1 MVNLLWLDKNNQ
13 YNVKREKGNIL
24 PKDKSNTTAK
34 ITRYLTEEFLTYG
47 YEKASLNRVSAK
59 VGITTA
65 GLYKHFAGKEDM
77 FYSLVKK
84 TLDDFNNMTSW
95 AGDRM
100 NTETDY
106 DPFDD
111 DWTAQWV
118 DFIYSHYVGMK
129 LLICCS
135 TGSKFESFEDDLI
148 QMEADG
154 NKAYA
159 AALSKAGKMT
169 REVSDM
175 QWHIL
180 ATAYVHLIFETV
192 RHDMTRK
199 EAMEHVRFA
208 RDLLYPGWREI
219 FGL

>member
-148 QMEADG
+148 QSDKVMVGWIMNKTYLLFDSDTYVGVFGAGTLADFTSCTSV
-154 NKAYA
+154 
-159 AALSKAGKMT
+159 SKIVI
-169 REVSDM
+169 E
-175 QWHIL
+175 
-180 ATAYVHLIFETV
+180 
-192 RHDMTRK
+192 
-199 EAMEHVRFA
+199 
-208 RDLLYPGWREI
+208 
-219 FGL
+219 